1 MLRRRS
7 ARIMCLLKANR
18 VFVSQE
24 KGEEGERLAVGMGS
38 EEKVMG
44 IPQLVHFQTL
54 ITTGA
59 LFLGLVSL
67 KFVSTEVSANNIAMT
82 VSIAVLALFLLIF
95 SADFFIEGAKGLAR
109 RGGLPEVVIGLT
121 IVSIGTSLPEILVT
135 SSAASAIGDDPA
147 LADFAIGGILG
158 SVFVQITLIMGIVVV
173 NRGLKIRESWL
184 KRDGQI
190 MLLSVLIL
198 SFFLI
203 TEGTLEQW
211 EAGILVTLYVVYI
224 TWLLTNRK
232 EIQAEEMEDAA
243 PTETQGSNWSTAAYI
258 VMVVLGLAF
267 AVFAAEQ
274 LVHYAQNLA
283 ADLGVPEA
291 VVGTTV
297 SGIGTSLPELTIAI
311 MAAKRSQGV
320 AIGTLIG
327 SNITD
332 PLLSIGIAGLVH
344 PLAITPGGYDLIIYI
359 IMPFTIIGCLSA
371 LLMMRTAYEFR
382 KWEGWVMI
390 GIYAAFLLT
399 LEAHRRGFIT
409 FS

>member
-1 MLRRRS
+1 
-7 ARIMCLLKANR
+7 
-18 VFVSQE
+18 
-24 KGEEGERLAVGMGS
+24 MGS

-67 KFVSTEVSANNIAMT
+67 KLVSTEVSANNIAMT

-409 FS
+409 FA

>member
-1 MLRRRS
+1 
-7 ARIMCLLKANR
+7 
-18 VFVSQE
+18 
-24 KGEEGERLAVGMGS
+24 MGS

-211 EAGILVTLYVVYI
+211 EAGILVTLVCHLHHVAVNQQKGNSGRRTRI
-224 TWLLTNRK
+224 HRCTGFARVF
-232 EIQAEEMEDAA
+232 MEHSSI
-243 PTETQGSNWSTAAYI
+243 PCHGRFGSF
-258 VMVVLGLAF
+258 V
-267 AVFAAEQ
+267 
-274 LVHYAQNLA
+274 
-283 ADLGVPEA
+283 
-291 VVGTTV
+291 
-297 SGIGTSLPELTIAI
+297 
-311 MAAKRSQGV
+311 RS
-320 AIGTLIG
+320 I
-327 SNITD
+327 
-332 PLLSIGIAGLVH
+332 
-344 PLAITPGGYDLIIYI
+344 
-359 IMPFTIIGCLSA
+359 
-371 LLMMRTAYEFR
+371 
-382 KWEGWVMI
+382 
-390 GIYAAFLLT
+390 
-399 LEAHRRGFIT
+399 

>member
-1 MLRRRS
+1 MES
-7 ARIMCLLKANR
+7 G
-18 VFVSQE
+18 Q
-24 KGEEGERLAVGMGS
+24 
-38 EEKVMG
+38 KVMG

-59 LFLGLVSL
+59 LFLGLIGLKVVSAEL
-67 KFVSTEVSANNIAMT
+67 SANNIAVT
-82 VSIAVLALFLLIF
+82 LSIAILALFLLIF

-135 SSAASAIGDDPA
+135 SSAANTIGSDPA

-203 TEGTLEQW
+203 TEGTLQQW

-232 EIQAEEMEDAA
+232 EIQAEELKYVES
-243 PTETQGSNWSTAAYI
+243 TEPHGSSWSTTAYI
-258 VMVVLGLAF
+258 VMVIIGLSF

-274 LVHYAQNLA
+274 LVNYAQLIA
-283 ADLGVPEA
+283 SDLGVPEA

-297 SGIGTSLPELTIAI
+297 SGIGTSLPELTIAL
-311 MAAKRSQGV
+311 MAARRSQGV

-332 PLLSIGIAGLVH
+332 PLLSIGIAGLIH
-344 PLAITPGGYDLIIYI
+344 PLAITAGGYDLIIYI
-359 IMPFTIIGCLSA
+359 IMPFTVIGCLSA

-382 KWEGWVMI
+382 KWEGWIMI
-390 GIYAAFLLT
+390 SIYVAFLIS
-399 LEAHRRGFIT
+399 LELYRRGIIAFG
-409 FS
+409 

>member
-1 MLRRRS
+1 MES
-7 ARIMCLLKANR
+7 D
-18 VFVSQE
+18 Q
-24 KGEEGERLAVGMGS
+24 
-38 EEKVMG
+38 KVMG

-59 LFLGLVSL
+59 LFLGLIGL
-67 KFVSTEVSANNIAMT
+67 KVISAELSANNIAVT
-82 VSIAVLALFLLIF
+82 LSIAILALFLLIF

-135 SSAASAIGDDPA
+135 SSAANTIGSDPA

-203 TEGTLEQW
+203 TEGTLQQW

-232 EIQAEEMEDAA
+232 EIQAEELEYVE
-243 PTETQGSNWSTAAYI
+243 PTETHGSSWSTTAYI
-258 VMVVLGLAF
+258 VMVIVGLSF

-274 LVHYAQNLA
+274 LVNYAQLIA
-283 ADLGVPEA
+283 SDLGVPEA

-297 SGIGTSLPELTIAI
+297 SGIGTSLPELTIAL
-311 MAAKRSQGV
+311 MAARRSQGV

-332 PLLSIGIAGLVH
+332 PLLSIGIAGLIH
-344 PLAITPGGYDLIIYI
+344 PLAITAGGYDLIIYI
-359 IMPFTIIGCLSA
+359 IMPFTVIGCLSA

-382 KWEGWVMI
+382 KWEGWIMI
-390 GIYAAFLLT
+390 SIYVAFLIS
-399 LEAHRRGFIT
+399 LELYRRGIIVFG
-409 FS
+409 

>member
-1 MLRRRS
+1 
-7 ARIMCLLKANR
+7 
-18 VFVSQE
+18 
-24 KGEEGERLAVGMGS
+24 
-38 EEKVMG
+38 MG

-59 LFLGLVSL
+59 LFLGLVAIKL
-67 KFVSTEVSANNIAMT
+67 VSQETSANNIAVT
-82 VSIAVLALFLLIF
+82 VSIAILALFLLIF

-135 SSAASAIGDDPA
+135 GSAASNIGTDPA

-203 TEGTLEQW
+203 TEGTLETW
-211 EAGILVTLYVVYI
+211 EAGVLVTLYVIYI

-232 EIQAEEMEDAA
+232 EIQEEEMEYME
-243 PTETQGSNWSTAAYI
+243 PVESHGSSWSTAAYI

-274 LVHYAQNLA
+274 LVEYAQQIATELN
-283 ADLGVPEA
+283 VPEA
-291 VVGTTV
+291 IVGTTV
-297 SGIGTSLPELTIAI
+297 SGIGTSLPELTIAL

-332 PLLSIGIAGLVH
+332 PLLSIGIAGLIH
-344 PLAITPGGYDLIIYI
+344 PLAITDAGYDLLIYI
-359 IMPFTIIGCLSA
+359 IMPFTIVGCLSA
-371 LLMMRTAYEFR
+371 LLMMRTSYEFR
-382 KWEGWVMI
+382 KWEGWIMI
-390 GIYAAFLLT
+390 SIYGVFLLV
-399 LEAHRRGFIT
+399 LEAHRRGFIA
-409 FS
+409 FA

>member
-1 MLRRRS
+1 
-7 ARIMCLLKANR
+7 MCLLKGQR

-24 KGEEGERLAVGMGS
+24 KGEEGGRSARGMGS
-38 EEKVMG
+38 EQKVMG

-59 LFLGLVSL
+59 LFLGLIGL
-67 KFVSTEVSANNIAMT
+67 KFVSTEVSVNNIAMT

-135 SSAASAIGDDPA
+135 SSAATTIGDDAA

-232 EIQAEEMEDAA
+232 EIQAEELEDAV
-243 PTETQGSNWSTAAYI
+243 PTETHGSNWSTAAYI

-274 LVHYAQNLA
+274 LVYYAQKLA
-283 ADLGVPEA
+283 SGLGVPEA

-332 PLLSIGIAGLVH
+332 PLLSIGIAGLIH
-344 PLAITPGGYDLIIYI
+344 PLAITEGGYDLIIYI

-382 KWEGWVMI
+382 KWEGWIMI
-390 GIYAAFLLT
+390 SIYAAFLLT
-399 LEAHRRGFIT
+399 LEVYRRGFIT